1 MTVTTSS
8 ALVWLRRDLRV
19 FDHAALRHALQAC
32 QQVWVAFVFDTDILS
47 HLLER
52 GLHKD
57 RRVDFIWQSL
67 QEINTELRSKGG
79 GLIVRHG
86 KSVEIIPK
94 LATELGVQAVYTNQ
108 DYEPAAIER
117 DRLVSLALES
127 ADIAFHAHK
136 DHVIFAHQE
145 VLTGQ
150 GGVFSV
156 FTPYKN
162 AWLKK
167 LQAHDLDA
175 HAVDLDDGQL
185 AAIPPS
191 LDLPMPGVGINYK
204 RAHLRNQSKL

>member
-1 MTVTTSS
+1 M
-8 ALVWLRRDLRV
+8 
-19 FDHAALRHALQAC
+19 
-32 QQVWVAFVFDTDILS
+32 
-47 HLLER
+47 
-52 GLHKD
+52 
-57 RRVDFIWQSL
+57 
-67 QEINTELRSKGG
+67 
-79 GLIVRHG
+79 RHG
-86 KSVEIIPK
+86 RSVEIIPK

-117 DRLVSLALES
+117 DSLVSLALES

-175 HAVDLDDGQL
+175 HAVDLDSGQL

-191 LDLPMPGVGINYK
+191 LDLPMPPLSSMGFESTGIQTYLPTGMSGASQLFEEFTGRMDHYHASRDYPSLK
-204 RAHLRNQSKL
+204 GPS